1 MAPSGWEA
9 NEHGRKK
16 KKNLNTEH
24 DSATSLLY
32 PAHCLAGTLRSQSLG
47 NSVSPGF

>member
-9 NEHGRKK
+9 NEHGRL
-16 KKNLNTEH
+16 KNLNTEY

-32 PAHCLAGTLRSQSLG
+32 PAHCLASRFRELRE
-47 NSVSPGF
+47 